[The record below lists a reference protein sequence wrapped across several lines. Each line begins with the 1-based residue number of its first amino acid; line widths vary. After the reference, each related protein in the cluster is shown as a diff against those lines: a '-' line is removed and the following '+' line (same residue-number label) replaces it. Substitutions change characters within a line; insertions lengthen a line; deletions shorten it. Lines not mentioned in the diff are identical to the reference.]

1 MSKIRV
7 VAARD
12 TDGEGLIIV
21 GEFVGIVADTPSFTF
36 PPESEEDVLTG
47 ATEIV
52 EAVNE
57 VCAEFGPISFPLQI
71 LPFSTIKHGK
81 ADEFIKDVVV
91 ETFFDAI
98 VDIPGA
104 DTAQGW
110 LDKAHEEFC

>member
-1 MSKIRV
+1 MSNIRV

-12 TDGEGLIIV
+12 TDGDGLVIV
-21 GEFVGIVADTPSFTF
+21 GEFVGSVSATASFTF
-36 PPESEEDVLTG
+36 PPKSEDDAIVA

-52 EAVNE
+52 EAVNALCDE
-57 VCAEFGPISFPLQI
+57 VGTSAFPLQI
-71 LPFSTIKHGK
+71 LPFATIKRGK
-81 ADEFIKDVVV
+81 TDEFIKEAAA